1 MKFRIA
7 VLAPFIVLGSAVT
20 AGLTAIPAYAKAPA
34 LLSLTMEHFRD
45 TATVKDDAVDAVT
58 TISTENGF
66 AERNGPMRM
75 VWSDEYL
82 RSVIDRKTG
91 QKSFQIYAL
100 VVYNGNWRSYETV
113 NYETVAG
120 TKSVPAVRIGK
131 EGANCAVGDCQY
143 TERIAFPV
151 DEQLLRRLAAGYVP
165 GKPTIWA
172 YKLIAKAGLDHT
184 GGLSSAEIAGF
195 LARVDETA
203 NSVPVLGASPA
214 AGASPTAGA
223 SLAVGA
229 GLAAG
234 AGPVAGA
241 NAAGASPAAKAH
253 AAGES
258 VARHLGI
265 GGLPVAA
272 TPEQPNRAGILV
284 FGVTSGSVAQKS
296 GIIIGDILYEFDGHP
311 IRALAELEAAV
322 AASTANSAVAI
333 KLHRG
338 TDDLAVTA
346 RF

>member
-7 VLAPFIVLGSAVT
+7 ALAPLIVLGSAVT

-66 AERNGPMRM
+66 VERKGPMRM

-91 QKSFQIYAL
+91 QKSFQVYAL
-100 VVYNGNWRSYETV
+100 TVYNGNWRSYETV
-113 NYETVAG
+113 NYETAAG

-172 YKLIAKAGLDHT
+172 YKLIARVGPDHT

-203 NSVPVLGASPA
+203 NSVPVLGANPA

-234 AGPVAGA
+234 AGP
-241 NAAGASPAAKAH
+241 AAGASPAAKAN

-272 TPEQPNRAGILV
+272 TLEQPNRAGILV

-296 GIIIGDILYEFDGHP
+296 GIIIGDIIYEFDGHP

-322 AASTANSAVAI
+322 AASAANSTATI

-338 TDDLAVTA
+338 TNDLTMTA